1 MMDRNRV
8 IKLCA
13 VGCAAAVMTA
23 SLAACNSASKGDE
36 AYFDKINAYTFWEND
51 GAEAIPQPNIGQ
63 MVWDFLNTPAEDGK
77 AKKVAFI
84 GYDGCRSDAL
94 INSLVSGAEG
104 GVTEKNANSA
114 LNKILDAGGHIYH
127 AYAGGIKGSAT
138 EQHTSTA
145 PGWSALTTRVRGQL
159 NGITDNGMAKNIN
172 YKTFMLQAAE
182 ELGLRATFGA
192 SWQPHFT
199 ENYVDEIQYVKDHP
213 EIPMTFQYVKDDAAL
228 RDYLIDCVTV
238 GSANE
243 KDIIFGTLEGTDHA
257 GHSTGFGND
266 NPDYIEGFLSEEQM
280 ALDILNAIE
289 SRPTYAQEDWLIVI
303 TTDHGG
309 IGTSHGGQTLEERN
323 TWVVCNKAIDK
334 KYMSD
339 GGYNGYEIA
348 ATTAVAE

>member
-8 IKLCA
+8 MKLCA
-13 VGCAAAVMTA
+13 VGCAAALMTV

-77 AKKVAFI
+77 AKKGAFI

-145 PGWSALTTRVRGQL
+145 PGWSALTTRVWGQL

-257 GHSTGFGND
+257 GQSTGFGND